1 MKICIVGTGYVGL
14 VTGACL
20 VDFGNTVTCVDID
33 RKKIAQLKQGIVPFY
48 EPGLSDL
55 VKRGVSGGR
64 LKFSSDLR
72 DAVKG
77 TRIVF
82 ICVGTPEGKDGNV
95 NLAFVTSVAKEIAH
109 ELGRYKAL
117 VLKSTVPPGT
127 NRSLRELVAKETK
140 GKGNFDI
147 ISNPEFLREGSAVY
161 DFTHPDRIVVGCIT
175 PRAKQLMSELYRPLY
190 LLGTPIIFT
199 SPESAELTKY
209 AANAFLACK
218 ISFINEIAN
227 LCEKTGANIDDVA
240 RGIGYDKRITP
251 KFLHAGIG
259 YGGSCFPKDTI
270 GLINLA
276 QKHQSPVRIVENA
289 VYVNVSQRLMV
300 FRKIEKALV
309 SLKGKTV
316 AIAGL
321 AFKPNTDDVREAP
334 ALTIIKK
341 LLKSGVHVRAY
352 DPVAM
357 PATREVFPGI
367 KYCKDAYDAAK
378 GADCLVLM
386 TEWNEFR
393 NLDFTRLKRLMK
405 HNIIVD
411 CRNIYP
417 QARLQRIGFRYF
429 SIGRG

>member
-20 VDFGNTVTCVDID
+20 VDFGNTVTCVDIN
-33 RKKIAQLKQGIVPFY
+33 RKKIAQLSKGIIPFY

-55 VKRGVSGGR
+55 VKRGISIGR

-82 ICVGTPEGKDGNV
+82 ICVGTPESKNGNV
-95 NLAFVTSVAKEIAH
+95 NLAFVTRAAKEIAH

-127 NRSLRELVAKETK
+127 NCILRKLVTKETK

-161 DFTHPDRIVVGCIT
+161 DFTHPDRIVIGCIT

-209 AANAFLACK
+209 TANAFLACK
-218 ISFINEIAN
+218 VSFINEIAN

-259 YGGSCFPKDTI
+259 YGGSCFPKDTM
-270 GLINLA
+270 GLVNLA
-276 QKHQSPVRIVENA
+276 QKHQSPVRIVESAVQVNA
-289 VYVNVSQRLMV
+289 SQRLRV

-309 SLKGKTV
+309 NLKGKTV
-316 AIAGL
+316 TIAGL

-352 DPVAM
+352 DPVAI
-357 PATREVFPGI
+357 PAAKKVFPQI
-367 KYCKDAYDAAK
+367 EYCRDIYDAAK
-378 GADCLVLM
+378 GADCFVLM

-393 NLDFTRLKRLMK
+393 NLDFTRLKRLLRR
-405 HNIIVD
+405 NVIID
-411 CRNIYP
+411 CRNVYP
-417 QARLQRIGFRYF
+417 AGRLSRLGFKYF
-429 SIGRG
+429 SIGR

>member
-1 MKICIVGTGYVGL
+1 M
-14 VTGACL
+14 
-20 VDFGNTVTCVDID
+20 
-33 RKKIAQLKQGIVPFY
+33 
-48 EPGLSDL
+48 
-55 VKRGVSGGR
+55 
-64 LKFSSDLR
+64 
-72 DAVKG
+72 
-77 TRIVF
+77 
-82 ICVGTPEGKDGNV
+82 
-95 NLAFVTSVAKEIAH
+95 
-109 ELGRYKAL
+109 
-117 VLKSTVPPGT
+117 
-127 NRSLRELVAKETK
+127 
-140 GKGNFDI
+140 
-147 ISNPEFLREGSAVY
+147 
-161 DFTHPDRIVVGCIT
+161 
-175 PRAKQLMSELYRPLY
+175 
-190 LLGTPIIFT
+190 
-199 SPESAELTKY
+199 
-209 AANAFLACK
+209 
-218 ISFINEIAN
+218 
-227 LCEKTGANIDDVA
+227 
-240 RGIGYDKRITP
+240 
-251 KFLHAGIG
+251 HAGIG

>member
-33 RKKIAQLKQGIVPFY
+33 QKKIAQLSNGIIPFY
-48 EPGLSDL
+48 EPGLGDL
-55 VKRGVSGGR
+55 VKRGISTGR

-72 DAVKG
+72 EAVKS

-95 NLAFVTSVAKEIAH
+95 NLAFVTSAAKEVAH

-127 NRSLRELVAKETK
+127 NCSLRKLVAKETK
-140 GKGNFDI
+140 GKGNFDV

-161 DFTHPDRIVVGCIT
+161 DFTHPDRIVIGCIT
-175 PRAKQLMSELYRPLY
+175 PRARQLMSELYRPLY
-190 LLGTPIIFT
+190 LLGAPIIFT
-199 SPESAELTKY
+199 NPESAELIKY
-209 AANAFLACK
+209 TANAFLACK
-218 ISFINEIAN
+218 VSFINEIAN

-270 GLINLA
+270 GLVNLA
-276 QKHQSPVRIVENA
+276 QKHQSPVRIVESAVQVNA
-289 VYVNVSQRLMV
+289 SQRLVV

-341 LLKSGVHVRAY
+341 LVENGVHVRAY

-357 PATREVFPGI
+357 PATKKVFPQI
-367 KYCKDAYDAAK
+367 EYSKDVYDAAK

-393 NLDFTRLKRLMK
+393 NLDFVALRRLLKR
-405 HNIIVD
+405 NVIVD
-411 CRNIYP
+411 CRNMYP
-417 QARLQRIGFRYF
+417 AERLVRLGFRYF
-429 SIGRG
+429 SVGR